1 MDDFKP
7 KTPKKGGEKRIREAY
22 EKQRKRK
29 PSEKLLRILRSE
41 PKEPSKTNTE
51 KKMAISDKKM
61 DLEL

>member
-29 PSEKLLRILRSE
+29 PSKELLDMFRDG
-41 PKEPSKTNTE
+41 PKDV
-51 KKMAISDKKM
+51 KKDDSDKKVAISNQTM
-61 DLEL
+61 DAEL